1 MRLRDTLYLSLK
13 TVARYRTRSLLI
25 VLAMA
30 LGVAAVIILT
40 ALGDGARRYVTK
52 QFSSIGTNLIVVI

>member
-13 TVARYRTRSLLI
+13 AVASYRTRSLLI

-40 ALGDGARRYVTK
+40 ALGDGARCN
-52 QFSSIGTNLIVVI
+52 F